1 VGVGVALGGA
11 LGPLLGGL
19 FTQKV
24 TVLYPLILSDV
35 VVAMGI
41 LGYRSSELFFS
52 GSDIFPVTVETRR
65 RLLQIE
71 IEKSRLRRCIR

>member
-24 TVLYPLILSDV
+24 TALYPLNFSDI

-41 LGYRSSELFFS
+41 LGYCSSELFFS

-65 RLLQIE
+65 RLL
-71 IEKSRLRRCIR
+71 